1 LHMRNL
7 KPETSSG
14 LFFVRVQIPEDEM
27 RALVLAIAAC
37 AVFGCTLPVGAAAL
51 SRDRGSGD
59 PSFRMFSRNNARRGA
74 YFPSVERARKDGPI
88 GRIGVMPLVVRR
100 VWG

>member
-1 LHMRNL
+1 MRNL

-59 PSFRMFSRNNARRGA
+59 PSFRMFSQNTLRPVHR
-74 YFPSVERARKDGPI
+74 S
-88 GRIGVMPLVVRR
+88 RR
-100 VWG
+100 VFVAAQPAVTVGIAF

>member
-1 LHMRNL
+1 M
-7 KPETSSG
+7 SG
-14 LFFVRVQIPEDEM
+14 LMPTPTIRVH
-27 RALVLAIAAC
+27 
-37 AVFGCTLPVGAAAL
+37 
-51 SRDRGSGD
+51 D
-59 PSFRMFSRNNARRGA
+59 PSGVATHAVPFRSGGQSPFSRNNARRGA